1 MRFSVLILAMLM
13 AIPAIA
19 IAKEEKA
26 AKKNKKTTNV
36 VASTANP
43 IDTAAIKGIVKE
55 TLQEVAAS
63 KKNEDEIKVNAILEA
78 GIDINNRGKDG
89 TRYNKI
95 GYGKIELSARP
106 VKKVRAEFGFE
117 YDRTDNSFEIDKL
130 YAQYNIGEFGS
141 LRAGYMKKLFGF
153 EEKAGLDERYFH
165 KRSIVRDSLKEFNL
179 LNHDLTMQYRH
190 KLGDSWQV
198 AGAFSWG
205 SSDTTRIYQNYSV
218 EYETPSINLVLSGI
232 IGHYTHTIKRSGQ
245 EDPITQ
251 LRPPDTF
258 IDTNLTSWAASL
270 SFKYSAVNFISETE
284 VTFGNDYMTEYN
296 NKNPYVL
303 GIRTQ
308 EYFPINTGL
317 KSLRQ
322 VIPIAEA
329 TLYSKDL
336 TNSAKKDNDI
346 IDFDAQFRVGLTF
359 GFAKN
364 SAFQWRNAYGK
375 VLRYRDDKVNTHRRR
390 FDSEVVVIF

>member
-1 MRFSVLILAMLM
+1 MQ
-13 AIPAIA
+13 
-19 IAKEEKA
+19 
-26 AKKNKKTTNV
+26 
-36 VASTANP
+36 
-43 IDTAAIKGIVKE
+43 

-78 GIDINNRGKDG
+78 GFDIHNRVDRGD

-106 VKKVRAEFGFE
+106 VRKVRAEFGLEF
-117 YDRTDNSFEIDKL
+117 DNRDGSFIIDKL
-130 YAQYNIGEFGS
+130 YGQYNIGEFGN
-141 LRAGYMKKLFGF
+141 LRAGYMKKSFGF

-165 KRSIVRDSLKEFNL
+165 RRSIINDSLEKFHL
-179 LNHDLTMQYRH
+179 LKHDLTVFYRH
-190 KLGDSWQV
+190 AINENWRV
-198 AGAFSWG
+198 AGAFSAG
-205 SSDTTRIYQNYSV
+205 DTIISAKYTKSNYNTRYYQNYSV
-218 EYETPSINLVLSGI
+218 EYETPSINLVLAGI
-232 IGHYTHTIKRSGQ
+232 IGHYTNYEYQSNKNVYTDSAGSIA
-245 EDPITQ
+245 
-251 LRPPDTF
+251 
-258 IDTNLTSWAASL
+258 WAASL
-270 SFKYSAVNFISETE
+270 SFKYLASNFVSETE
-284 VTFGNDYMTEYN
+284 ATFGNDY
-296 NKNPYVL
+296 NKPNKQYSSKNTYIL

-329 TLYSKDL
+329 ALYSKDL

-346 IDFDAQFRVGLTF
+346 IDFDAQFRAGVTL

-375 VLRYRDDKVNTHRRR
+375 VLRYEDDKVNTRRRR